1 MEKQLGHF
9 FIFLFCLDTITI
21 RRNKYARDAMEGV
34 VFRGCLKS
42 QTTLLYLRFRMK
54 ENYLTLAKLISKTL
68 MQILFVRI
76 CSFDRNSLVYWN
88 LILKKTALL
97 TISKHA
103 LRLYSQFNISI
114 FILK

>member
-9 FIFLFCLDTITI
+9 FFFFCLDTNTI

-34 VFRGCLKS
+34 VFRGCLKR
-42 QTTLLYLRFRMK
+42 QTTLLYLSFRMK

-68 MQILFVRI
+68 MQNLFVRI
-76 CSFDRNSLVYWN
+76 RSFDRNSLVYWN

-97 TISKHA
+97 KF
-103 LRLYSQFNISI
+103 Q
-114 FILK
+114 KMP